1 MKVKER
7 ESPLEIVRALRCTAT
22 PNGDCLGSDCPFYVE
37 GEVPEDLAR
46 EIGRVKWPS
55 CDVDAIGMAGAKA
68 IEQLMHEVK
77 RRDYLLNKLGIKIGE
92 VGHHKQPLDFE
103 K

>member
-1 MKVKER
+1 MR
-7 ESPLEIVRALRCTAT
+7 NIDGIPLKEIVRALHCMST
-22 PNGDCLGSDCPFYVE
+22 PNGDCMGSDCPFYVE
-37 GEVPEDLAR
+37 EEVQEDMAR

-55 CDVDAIGMAGAKA
+55 CDVDDVGMAGAKT
-68 IEQLMHEVK
+68 IDRLMHEVE

-92 VGHHKQPLDFE
+92 TAHHERPLDFE